1 MKQVFMAV
9 AFAAILNAQAASA
22 EFDRVYVD
30 DEQNVHVVTV
40 SGLDLRVTTG
50 GHRARATLSPDGE
63 TAAWLVSQTWIAA
76 GATESGASELVIYR
90 HGRARSIKCEPFIR
104 DYWFWK
110 RGSRIAIDCG
120 GVHFAGHETLYD
132 IRTLKKIASFD
143 QATTPPD
150 KRPAWSASGDK
161 YDPGQ

>member
-1 MKQVFMAV
+1 MKRFFSAV
-9 AFAAILNAQAASA
+9 VLAAILNTQATSA
-22 EFDRVYVD
+22 ELDRVYVD
-30 DEQNVHVVTV
+30 DKQNVHVVTV
-40 SGLDLRVTTG
+40 SGSDLQVTNG
-50 GHRARATLSPDGE
+50 GHRAKPVLSPDGK
-63 TAAWLVSQTWIAA
+63 TAAWLVNQTWIAA

-120 GVHFAGHETLYD
+120 GAHFAGHEMLYD
-132 IRTLKKIASFD
+132 VRTLRKLDSFE